1 MKGKDK
7 TLPAVNETAVQPETT
22 AKKPGKLFII
32 LSYTLALISLIA
44 ALFVPIF
51 YGKMFIQILLAA
63 VAPIVKLFGVEIP
76 ASAYGTFFI
85 SGKMPIAQNVIYL
98 GIIVATLLALIML
111 IPVIAGKARKGTNLR
126 CAFAAEFIAF
136 NFVNAYLIYE
146 MLNFIGTWQDWALL
160 IPLGVIALVM
170 AAQSIKYKGG
180 LGVAKFIIFLLA
192 MLTLFTLFDIVAFI
206 PVLESPF
213 NSLAGLIGA
222 EGASFIDA
230 NTNGFNFVYFIKYL
244 CDGTFSFADPAQTGL
259 FIRQLMNLIVPA
271 VITISVILDY
281 IGLIAG
287 NKTRKNGEPNP
298 HKGWF
303 VIAAIRYSLI
313 ILLIA
318 ACVVLS
324 FVLSGFGKVGIYIY
338 LSAIFVLLAFIVE
351 IVRYCVGKSKL
362 KAYKAEQYEI
372 FKNEKLVIQD
382 DSLVENKDEEGL
394 DQPVE
399 GGEYQTNMFGDEPAV
414 QALPVVDAVEEQP
427 TESVGEQLSI
437 LDAQSVD
444 ETVEPVV
451 VDAAEVE
458 IEDTAEEKTAEETV
472 KAEETPVQ
480 EEVAVKVEE
489 TPVQAVEAVE
499 TAEEVQEAEVV
510 EEVEPAP
517 TVNLFGETI
526 ESEKAKEEK
535 KSIDPFIDKL
545 TDEERAQF
553 FDVFVNRNQGKF
565 TSIPV
570 YRLNENNADFFP
582 SVFVHINRMRDLCS
596 DSLLAKIYRE
606 IGKE

>member
-1 MKGKDK
+1 MKGKEK
-7 TLPAVNETAVQPETT
+7 TLPAVNETAVQPETA

-32 LSYTLALISLIA
+32 LSYTLALASLIA

-51 YGKMFIQILLAA
+51 YGKMFIQLLFAA
-63 VAPIVKLFGVEIP
+63 VAPVIKLFGVEIP
-76 ASAYGTFFI
+76 ASAYGTFFLNETL
-85 SGKMPIAQNVIYL
+85 PIALSVLIL
-98 GIIVATLLALIML
+98 CILVATVLALIML
-111 IPVIAGKARKGTNLR
+111 IPVIAGKAAKGTNLR

-146 MLNFIGTWQDWALL
+146 MLNFVGTWQDWALL

-170 AAQSIKYKGG
+170 GAQSIKYKGG
-180 LGVAKFIIFLLA
+180 LGVAKFIIFLLS

-206 PVLESPF
+206 PVLKSPF

-230 NTNGFNFVYFIKYL
+230 NACGFNFVFFIEYL
-244 CDGTFSFADPAQTGL
+244 CKGTFSFADPAAQTGL
-259 FIRQLMNLIVPA
+259 FIRQLMHLIIPA

-303 VIAAIRYSLI
+303 VVAAIRYSLI

-351 IVRYCVGKSKL
+351 IVRYCVGKSKV

-382 DSLVENKDEEGL
+382 ETLVDDSDKESLDLTAEN
-394 DQPVE
+394 V
-399 GGEYQTNMFGDEPAV
+399 EYQTNMFGDEPVDTA
-414 QALPVVDAVEEQP
+414 QPVAENVEAEP

-437 LDAQSVD
+437 LDAQTISEVD
-444 ETVEPVV
+444 
-451 VDAAEVE
+451 
-458 IEDTAEEKTAEETV
+458 
-472 KAEETPVQ
+472 EETPV
-480 EEVAVKVEE
+480 EAVEPVEAAEVAETAEAATVE
-489 TPVQAVEAVE
+489 TPVAEVEAPVVETEVEAPAVEA
-499 TAEEVQEAEVV
+499 EAV
-510 EEVEPAP
+510 EEVEEIEPTPA
-517 TVNLFGETI
+517 VNLFGETI

-565 TSIPV
+565 TTIPV
-570 YRLNENNADFFP
+570 YKLNENNADFFP
-582 SVFVHINRMRDLCS
+582 AVFVHINRMRDLCS

-606 IGKE
+606 IGKD